1 MRALFEAL
9 ALLWIMAREPEAPE
23 DGEERDAARYLAALG
38 KGQRAVEGAAPYGEE
53 GAA

>member
-9 ALLWIMAREPEAPE
+9 ALLWILLREQIDPE

-38 KGQRAVEGAAPYGEE
+38 EGTRAADSRPYGEE